1 MEKIFFSNIFI
12 FLIIFNNLSF
22 LSRAKY
28 KKKKIHFYEYSL
40 MIFSVLIEIYNW
52 FFVAR
57 LSASIRR
64 SIVTNGSFLI
74 HMLRFCAPVNRR
86 AINQFH
92 GSSIMLITS
101 ATGIFTISDHTL
113 RDLFH
118 ILILLNISLSLN
130 DLIALKLIV
139 FVGNIYQYM
148 FSIYVYWYLY
158 NYIIL

>member
-52 FFVAR
+52 FFVAL

-118 ILILLNISLSLN
+118 ILILLNISLSLKWWFN
-130 DLIALKLIV
+130 RIEINCFCRKHI
-139 FVGNIYQYM
+139 
-148 FSIYVYWYLY
+148 SIYVF
-158 NYIIL
+158 YICILIFI